1 MSVDTCTNGADI
13 FGASNHILINMLW
26 TEKPSTY
33 FATLLGDY
41 VVLKAL
47 EDRLR

>member
-1 MSVDTCTNGADI
+1 MSVDICTNGADI
-13 FGASNHILINMLW
+13 FGASNHILFMLL
-26 TEKPSTY
+26 TEKPCTC